1 MSVRPPSTTEALLSS
16 PPAAPADAE
25 PRLVQKTAAIR
36 AGRLLRR
43 FAVPGIAARLVYF
56 WRFRALISPRAEVEL
71 APGTTWG
78 RECVV
83 SSFTKIKINGP
94 FRMGR
99 RVHIATGCFI
109 EVSDGG
115 LTIGDDVLIGPNC
128 SILTSRYVYDRTDVP
143 LHLQGNVSSGVVIG
157 RNVWIGAN
165 AVVLDGAQ
173 LGDNSI
179 VAAGAIVSG
188 RIPPNSIVQGDPA
201 RVIFTRR

>member
-1 MSVRPPSTTEALLSS
+1 MSVRPTSTTEALLPS
-16 PPAAPADAE
+16 PPAAAEADAKV
-25 PRLVQKTAAIR
+25 VQKSAATR

-43 FAVPGIAARLVYF
+43 FAIPGFATRLVYF

-71 APGTTWG
+71 APGAVWG
-78 RECVV
+78 RGCVV

-94 FRMGR
+94 FRMGT

-115 LTIGDDVLIGPNC
+115 LIIGDDVLIGPNC
-128 SILTSRYVYDRTDVP
+128 SILTSKYVYDRADVP
-143 LHLQGNVSSGVVIG
+143 LHLQGNTSSGVVIG

-165 AVVLDGAQ
+165 AVVLDGAE